1 MRRSN
6 KEMREDF
13 FLTRKIIYL
22 DENNEFVEMK
32 DNTKK
37 YLYQQWDKNRG
48 IKYVPKN
55 KKGGGKN
62 FK

>member
-55 KKGGGKN
+55 KKGGRHVK
-62 FK
+62 